1 MIFEVIVMNK
11 LRTNKEKCIKIAVSG
26 KVHHPTMKLP
36 GYRISSDGIPRI
48 VPAVGGI
55 TYNAKLGDS
64 CMGIKGDHIEPS
76 VSMKNSD
83 AKEDAALNI
92 LACVGNEAVVI
103 SGDAKGKKGV
113 VTGKH
118 GGIDHVM
125 VHFDDDTLKQMT
137 IDDKIQIK
145 AFGQGLE
152 LLDYPEVFV
161 MNIDPEILAKLP
173 IKQED
178 KTLHVP
184 VKAIVPAKLM
194 GSGLGSSDMH
204 SGDYDIMTR
213 DESTLKEYGLDKL
226 CYGDFVFILDHSNT
240 YGADYI
246 QGAGTFGIIIHS
258 DSYVSGHGPGVTVLL
273 TSRKPHLKPFIDENA
288 NLINYI

>member
-1 MIFEVIVMNK
+1 MK
-11 LRTNKEKCIKIAVSG
+11 TNKEKCVKIAVSG
-26 KVHHPTMKLP
+26 KIHHPTMKLP
-36 GYRISSDGIPRI
+36 GYRISSDGTPRI

-55 TYNAKLGDS
+55 TYNAKIGDS
-64 CMGIKGDHIEPS
+64 CMNIKGDHIEPC
-76 VSMKNSD
+76 VSMKNSEP
-83 AKEDAALNI
+83 KEDAALNI
-92 LACVGNEAVVI
+92 LSCVGNQATVV
-103 SGDAKGKKGV
+103 SGDAKGKTGI

-125 VHFDDDTLKQMT
+125 IHFDDETLENLA

-152 LLDYPEVFV
+152 LTDYPSVSV
-161 MNIDPEILAKLP
+161 MNIDPTLLEKLP
-173 IKQED
+173 IKE
-178 KTLHVP
+178 KNNSLEVP
-184 VKAIVPAKLM
+184 VKAIIPAKLM

-213 DESTLKEYGLDKL
+213 DEATIKELDLDTL
-226 CYGDFVFILDHSNT
+226 CYGDFVFIEDHCNT
-240 YGADYI
+240 FGADFI

-273 TSRKPHLKPFIDENA
+273 TSREPLLVPVIDSNA
-288 NLINYI
+288 NLKNYI